1 MLDEA
6 LFAIIFDGA
15 LGIIQWVLILR
26 FIYGIFLPENSKLLG
41 VHHINRLTDPIIAA
55 FGFITHDLVIKR
67 VKPLTTA
74 FYILIIRFYVLPTA
88 FGYEIEG
95 IHRLSVEAFTRAIL
109 AMI

>member
-15 LGIIQWVLILR
+15 LGLIQWVLILR

-41 VHHINRLTDPIIAA
+41 VHHINRLTDPIIAV
-55 FGFITHDLVIKR
+55 FGFMTHYLVIKR

-95 IHRLSVEAFTRAIL
+95 IHSLSVEAFTRAIL

>member
-1 MLDEA
+1 M
-6 LFAIIFDGA
+6 
-15 LGIIQWVLILR
+15 
-26 FIYGIFLPENSKLLG
+26 
-41 VHHINRLTDPIIAA
+41 
-55 FGFITHDLVIKR
+55 THDLVIKR

-95 IHRLSVEAFTRAIL
+95 IHSLSVEAFTRAIL